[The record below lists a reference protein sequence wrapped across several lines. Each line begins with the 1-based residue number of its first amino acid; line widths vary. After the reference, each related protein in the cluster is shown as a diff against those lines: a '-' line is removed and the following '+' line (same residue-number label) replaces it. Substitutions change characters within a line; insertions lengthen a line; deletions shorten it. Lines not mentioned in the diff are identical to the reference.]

1 MRLPLIT
8 VLLTTAALA
17 TACER
22 PAAPATPPA
31 TEAPPAKTDAATAP
45 AYALD
50 PEGLRFVNAE
60 TGASRLIAFGTPA
73 AEVQQAMAAARPGQ
87 APEDGTNDECPA
99 GAIDY
104 RQWPDLTLSFQ
115 GGQFVGWGADTA
127 GPTTLTG
134 IGIGSTQAQLEGANA
149 IEWYADSTLG
159 REFTVGN
166 MSGLIEDGAISHLW
180 AGVTCIFR

>member
-22 PAAPATPPA
+22 PAAPAETPA
-31 TEAPPAKTDAATAP
+31 TEAAPAKTDATAAP
-45 AYALD
+45 AFALD
-50 PEGLRFVNAE
+50 PEGLRIVNAE

-87 APEDGTNDECPA
+87 ASEDGRNDECPA

-115 GGQFVGWGADTA
+115 GGQFVGWDVDAA

-134 IGIGSTQAQLEGANA
+134 IGIGSTQAQLEAA
-149 IEWYADSTLG
+149 HTLEWFADSTLG
-159 REFTVGN
+159 QEFTAGN
-166 MSGLIEDGAISHLW
+166 MSGLVEDGAVSHLW